1 MRRLKTTCLWA
12 ATALAVASG
21 AAQADTA
28 NVVSAGGS
36 ITEIIYALGKQDRL
50 VARDTT
56 STYPEGAQ
64 ALPNV
69 GYVRALSPEGVLA
82 MNPGLILAEAD
93 AGPPETLELLREAE
107 VPLVLIT
114 DAPTS
119 EGIAA
124 KIRAV
129 GEALGVEDAA
139 GRLADEV
146 TTQMQ
151 AVAKRAAEVPE
162 ASRKRVLF
170 VLSLQGGRILA
181 AGNDTEASSVIE
193 LAGAVNALDGFSGY
207 KPVSEEAVIA
217 SAPDF
222 ILMMDRRGAGMA
234 DDAAV
239 LSVPAFA
246 ATPAGQEMALIR
258 MDGQYLL
265 GFGPRTAQAVTEL
278 AERIYGA
285 ADS

>member
-1 MRRLKTTCLWA
+1 MPRFRMTCLWA
-12 ATALAVASG
+12 AAVLSMISG
-21 AAQADTA
+21 TVQADRA
-28 NVVSAGGS
+28 NIVSAGGS
-36 ITEIIYALGKQDRL
+36 ITEIIYALGAQDRL

-56 STYPEGAQ
+56 STFPQEAQ

-82 MNPGLILAEAD
+82 MKPGLILAEED
-93 AGPPETLELLREAE
+93 AGPPETLELLREAN
-107 VPLVLIT
+107 VPLVLIP
-114 DAPTS
+114 DVPTS

-129 GEALGVEDAA
+129 GDALGVDEPANE
-139 GRLADEV
+139 LAKQV
-146 TTQMQ
+146 TAQMK
-151 AVAKRAAEVPE
+151 AVADRAAEVPE
-162 ASRKRVLF
+162 HWRKRVLF

-181 AGNDTEASSVIE
+181 AGHDTEASSVIE
-193 LAGAVNALDGFSGY
+193 LAGAVNAMNGFSGY

-217 SAPDF
+217 AAPDI

-239 LSVPAFA
+239 LSLPALA

-278 AERIYGA
+278 ADRIYGPA
-285 ADS
+285 GS

>member
-1 MRRLKTTCLWA
+1 MPRFRMTCLWA
-12 ATALAVASG
+12 AVALSMVSG
-21 AAQADTA
+21 SVQADRA
-28 NVVSAGGS
+28 NIVSAGGS
-36 ITEIIYALGKQDRL
+36 ITEIIYALGAQDRL

-56 STYPEGAQ
+56 STFPQEAQ
-64 ALPNV
+64 GLPNV

-82 MNPGLILAEAD
+82 MKPGLILAEED
-93 AGPPETLELLREAE
+93 AGPPETLELLREAN
-107 VPLVLIT
+107 VPLVLIP
-114 DAPTS
+114 DVPTS
-119 EGIAA
+119 EGIVT

-129 GEALGVEDAA
+129 GDALRIDEPANE
-139 GRLADEV
+139 LAKQV
-146 TTQMQ
+146 TAQMK
-151 AVAKRAAEVPE
+151 AVADRAAEVPE
-162 ASRKRVLF
+162 HSRKRVLF

-181 AGNDTEASSVIE
+181 AGHDTEASSVIE
-193 LAGAVNALDGFSGY
+193 LAGAVNAMNGFSGY

-217 SAPDF
+217 AAPDI

-239 LSVPAFA
+239 LSLPALA

-278 AERIYGA
+278 ADRIYGPA
-285 ADS
+285 GS